1 MLVLRSF
8 SPFNDDIGVAHY
20 RTRYAVA
27 LPLARE
33 RLSYYLLFLHY
44 KGRNKALLG
53 LSKSF
58 YQITPGCSSI

>member
-8 SPFNDDIGVAHY
+8 NPFNDDLGVAHP

-33 RLSYYLLFLHY
+33 RLRDIYFILHY
-44 KGRNKALLG
+44 KGWNKALLG
-53 LSKSF
+53 LLKLF